1 MKIGHGVAA
10 LGWVLGA
17 SLGTLACRAE
27 EQPVPA
33 PVNPYAGLQ
42 EREEK
47 FEFAQKPAVKKE
59 GEKWVV
65 TFATTANCDATV
77 SILNKDGK
85 IVRHLASGVLGKNAP
100 HPFRQNSLAQK
111 LEWDGLTDDF
121 KKADTAGCKVKVG
134 LGLKATYERDIGW
147 DPQKESYL
155 EKDGKYF
162 RTLMPPPADT
172 PEDKLKEAGLRPITT
187 TWGERT
193 FLGNRDGSFQAPN
206 GDCKPPANAVP
217 VLTPVFKDK
226 APPRKVE
233 FPAVPVP
240 KVDSSQGG
248 LGWYAFNPRLAVAPD
263 TDDLYIGSHNVIYR
277 YDGKT
282 GKLDESW
289 FPKGD
294 LTFVSEIDVGP
305 DGLIYMRVSKSGY
318 GRWLIR
324 TDRSGKPVD
333 FPKGEIIPPGDREVP
348 NALNKEKLK
357 GVFTGVSPWCQMH
370 QKGFHVSPSGRIVSF
385 LSEMDSKW
393 VFEKGL
399 AKTLPPPNS
408 LGCFNP
414 FVAVWDLDGQPLSLN
429 AVPGAGMGHGI
440 HMDREGSIY
449 LAQAYF
455 LLADQKTLFGIS
467 EATMKAVGGEWG
479 LWGCPGALI
488 KFRGQGEKF
497 PIGQIYSGKA
507 LLSASAD
514 AIKFRHYQQTTQPP
528 IAAATGALW
537 AYGGV
542 YNQGR
547 GGCSCNHSRDG
558 MDRWG
563 RSWISENPSSTVVA
577 LDTNGNRII
586 RIGKYGNVDD
596 EGIRFAWVRALAA
609 SDNALYAMDYAS
621 RRVLKAALSYTAE
634 ETLPLP

>member
-1 MKIGHGVAA
+1 MRIGLGVAA
-10 LGWVLGA
+10 LGWALSV
-17 SLGTLACRAE
+17 SCVWVDCRAGE
-27 EQPVPA
+27 AKAEPA
-33 PVNPYAGLQ
+33 PVNPYNGLQ

-59 GEKWVV
+59 GDKWIV

-77 SILNKDGK
+77 SVLNKDGK

-193 FLGNRDGSFQAPN
+193 FLGNRDGSFASPN
-206 GDCKPPANAVP
+206 FDCKPPEKAVS

-226 APPRKVE
+226 APSRKME
-233 FPAVPVP
+233 FPAGPP
-240 KVDSSQGG
+240 LKMDWQPGPP
-248 LGWYAFNPRLAVAPD
+248 NPRLAVDPH
-263 TDDLYIGSHNVIYR
+263 TDDLYVGIMNVIYR

-289 FPKGD
+289 FPKGEMNY
-294 LTFVSEIDVGP
+294 VSEIDVGP
-305 DGLIYMRVSKSGY
+305 DGLVYMRVSKTGY

-324 TDRSGKPVD
+324 MDRNGKPVD

-348 NALNKEKLK
+348 NALFKEKLK
-357 GVFTGVSPWCQMH
+357 GIFTGVEPWCQMH
-370 QKGFHVSPSGRIVSF
+370 QKGFHLSPSGRIVTII
-385 LSEMDSKW
+385 SEMNSKW
-393 VFEKGL
+393 VHEKGL
-399 AKTLPPPNS
+399 VKELPPPKS
-408 LGCFNP
+408 LGCDRP

-455 LLADQKTLFGIS
+455 LLADQKTLFGIP
-467 EATMKAVGGEWG
+467 EAVMKAVGGEWG
-479 LWGCPGALI
+479 LWGCPGAII
-488 KFRGQGEKF
+488 KFRGQGDKY

-507 LLSASAD
+507 LGSAPTD
-514 AIKFRHYQQTTQPP
+514 ALKFRQYQQPTP
-528 IAAATGALW
+528 IAAASGALW
-537 AYGGV
+537 GYGGV

-563 RSWISENPSSTVVA
+563 RSWISENPSCTIVA

-596 EGIRFAWVRALAA
+596 EGIRFAWVRAVAA

-621 RRVLKAALSYTAE
+621 RRVLKAALSHTTE
-634 ETLPLP
+634 EVLPLP